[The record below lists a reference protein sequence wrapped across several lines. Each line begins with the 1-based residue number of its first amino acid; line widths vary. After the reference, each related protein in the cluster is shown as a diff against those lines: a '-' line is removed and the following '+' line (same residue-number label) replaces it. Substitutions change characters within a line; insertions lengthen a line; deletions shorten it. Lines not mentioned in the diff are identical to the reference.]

1 MIQDAGGVI
10 LADGRS
16 VRTGL
21 VYRVSGM
28 LAGPDELAELGATGV
43 RAVVDLRDKG
53 EDRNA
58 IVDWTEANGVAYEN
72 FPIVVGGYEGG
83 RWDGILNDVAAGRG
97 RARVLETYAELAI
110 GFGPQIAAAFEVVS
124 RVFPSAFGCAAGKD
138 RTGVMCAYL
147 HVLLGASEETAIQA
161 YLDMAPNA
169 EQLQPA
175 IDSLGLEPDDPL
187 LVDITEYMV
196 VKPTS
201 MAHAFE
207 LVNRHGG
214 VEVFL
219 REHGLSV
226 AAIDR
231 LRDQLIAPVRAA

>member
-28 LAGPDELAELGATGV
+28 LAGPDELSELSATGV
-43 RAVVDLRDKG
+43 RAVVDLRDEA
-53 EDRNA
+53 EDRST
-58 IVDWTEANGVAYEN
+58 IVGWTEANGVTYEN
-72 FPIVVGGYEGG
+72 FPIVVAGYEAG
-83 RWDGILNDVAAGRG
+83 RWDGIVNDIASGRG
-97 RARVLETYAELAI
+97 RARLLETYAELAI

-169 EQLQPA
+169 EQLKPA
-175 IDSLGLEPDDPL
+175 IDGLGLEPDDPL
-187 LVDITEYMV
+187 LAGIADYML

-201 MAHAFE
+201 MAHAFG
-207 LVNRHGG
+207 LVNEHGG
-214 VEVFL
+214 VEAFL
-219 REHGLSV
+219 REHGLSQ

-231 LRDQLIAPVRAA
+231 LRDQLIAA